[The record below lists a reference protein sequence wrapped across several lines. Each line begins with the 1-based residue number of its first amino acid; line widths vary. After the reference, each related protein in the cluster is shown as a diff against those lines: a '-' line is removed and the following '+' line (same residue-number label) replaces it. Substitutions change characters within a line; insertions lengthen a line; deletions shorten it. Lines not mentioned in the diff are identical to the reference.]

1 MTIDEAIK
9 HAEEVADKKEREKQK
24 WDKWLEHDNDYRAIA
39 EKMSCESCAVEHR
52 QLAEWLKEL
61 KQLREQTRWISVGT
75 TYGDVIKAIFN
86 PYKVCEYKYGVH
98 VYMTEED
105 FWKADFQM
113 NFDANWWNA
122 PYKTESE
129 EV

>member
-1 MTIDEAIK
+1 MTLDEAIK
-9 HAEEVADKKEREKQK
+9 HAEEVADTKLQDAELSEIQGCYNNAKKC
-24 WDKWLEHDNDYRAIA
+24 YA
-39 EKMSCESCAVEHR
+39 CAKEHR

-61 KQLREQTRWISVGT
+61 KKLREQTMWILVGT

-122 PYKTESE
+122 PYQAEIEDKE
-129 EV
+129 